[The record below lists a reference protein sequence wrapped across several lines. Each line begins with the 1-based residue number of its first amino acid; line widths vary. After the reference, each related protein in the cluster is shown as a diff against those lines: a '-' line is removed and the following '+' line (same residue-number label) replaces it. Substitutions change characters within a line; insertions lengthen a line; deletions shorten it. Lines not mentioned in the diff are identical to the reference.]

1 MGRVVKH
8 TVRPDAFLKSG
19 ALANT
24 AAKAAVPAAFTRK
37 HEPVKPPVP
46 KRTEAPTHGL
56 SSGKDFVVHNA
67 VEAILTVPKARGK
80 DVDEWLAKPDY
91 GRVPEY
97 LSTIKAQIQ
106 AEQEFVQRMLDQ
118 HQMEEQAAAGAHTRE
133 LTDEERASMLDGLK
147 SKWAEVNA
155 AYQRITYRNIST
167 HNSTLGE
174 IRFKETCEQQMNACE
189 ESIKKLSVKA
199 PIYIVD

>member
-24 AAKAAVPAAFTRK
+24 AAKAAVRKWPCWLVKCCWHYFFTPPRVSAAAAFTRK

-118 HQMEEQAAAGAHTRE
+118 HQASAETSEQNREKRTAAIGK
-133 LTDEERASMLDGLK
+133 K
-147 SKWAEVNA
+147 S
-155 AYQRITYRNIST
+155 
-167 HNSTLGE
+167 
-174 IRFKETCEQQMNACE
+174 
-189 ESIKKLSVKA
+189 
-199 PIYIVD
+199 